1 MKILEI
7 TYNLRPGGAE
17 RFIVDLCN
25 NYSQDENNEV
35 YLLAVNKDSGP
46 KDKHYLSSL
55 SKKVHYICAN
65 ASKGLSIKGLFKI
78 YKIIKELK
86 PDVVHAHSSVLH
98 LLLPSLFQRKI
109 KYIHTLHTLAEKN
122 TSHRKLKLIEKKLY
136 NKYIQAVT
144 ISDICNKSFI
154 DYYNSNNSICIPN
167 GREALK
173 TTELHSAISDEINNL
188 KKNSNTPVFIHV
200 ATFLKPK
207 NQQLLFDTFK
217 KLEDEGKDFLLVVL
231 GACYENCTHP
241 YKENGKQIVI
251 MGRKENVGDYMAC
264 ADFFVM
270 SSIWEGLPLSLLEAM
285 SMGVIPICTPAG
297 GIVDVIYN
305 GTNGYLSPSFKLDDF
320 YALIKGVL
328 ENPDKISKKDV
339 IKCYEENYTM
349 SICAEKYLDLYKKL

>member
-25 NYSQDENNEV
+25 NYSLDENNEV
-35 YLLAVNKDSGP
+35 YLLAVNNDSGP

-65 ASKGLSIKGLFKI
+65 APKGLSIKALLNV
-78 YKIIKELK
+78 YKIINKLK
-86 PDVVHAHSSVLH
+86 PDVVHAHSSLLH
-98 LLLPSLFQRKI
+98 LLLPSLLKKKI

-122 TSHRKLKLIEKKLY
+122 TSHRKLKSLEKILY
-136 NKYIQAVT
+136 SKYVQAVT
-144 ISDICNKSFI
+144 ISNICNKSFVE
-154 DYYNSNNSICIPN
+154 YYNSDKSICIPN

-173 TTELHSAISDEINNL
+173 TTELHPAVAEEINKL

-285 SMGVIPICTPAG
+285 SMGVVPICTPAG
-297 GIVDVIYN
+297 GIVDVIEN
-305 GTNGYLSPSFKLDDF
+305 GKNGYLSPSFEHSDF

-328 ENPDKISKKDV
+328 DNPDKISKTDV
-339 IKCYEENYTM
+339 TDCYKQNYTM
-349 SICAEKYLDLYKKL
+349 AICAEKYLELYKKL